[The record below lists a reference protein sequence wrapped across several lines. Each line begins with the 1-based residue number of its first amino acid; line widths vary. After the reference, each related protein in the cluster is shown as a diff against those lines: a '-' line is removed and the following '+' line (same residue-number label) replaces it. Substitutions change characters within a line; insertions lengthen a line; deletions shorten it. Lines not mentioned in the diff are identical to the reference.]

1 VQLLP
6 TEIEASREAAEALER
21 ASRARGAEIEARA
34 GALLGAVAPGA
45 EDPLLALFAGEQL
58 AAAARK
64 ARWGSLIVNPGSTS
78 TKVAVYSGLQL
89 LAADEVHHDAG
100 EPGGL
105 DRRLEHLLAW
115 LSGRSLV
122 LGEISG
128 IATQGGMM
136 APVEAGTYR
145 VCAAMLADLAASR
158 ASHPIN
164 TAAPLAM
171 AVARLIGPEAMVTVT
186 DPASVDE
193 RDPVQRMTG
202 SARVR
207 CDQAV
212 AHFLNHRATA
222 RLAHHLC
229 RVRDGALHIVTCHM
243 GGGMSA
249 VRHQGG
255 RMVQVSPAFGAMP
268 SVNRSGALPL
278 LDVLRLID
286 DHRYSLDD
294 LRRDVLEEGGL
305 LALAGTNDFR
315 ALAEFTSE
323 RATPDQR
330 RKAEL
335 VLEFFAARIASA
347 VLGLA
352 AAGEPLDAV
361 LLTGGLA
368 RDAGFC
374 EMVAR
379 RIHLP
384 VPVIRVP
391 GSLEQQALAAGLL
404 GAQAGFGRRLSYV
417 EVRDRVAA
425 AREAQD
431 RVLGTTLVDRP
442 AALSTGPPRSL
453 DDILAAARAGEPPVI
468 ALVGADNEEALLAV
482 KGALALRPRPLAR
495 FLLLGPYAAVTRLAW
510 ELDVPVDGENA
521 QLVDTDDPV
530 ARASELLLAGAAD
543 TLMKGSC
550 MTSAVLKGFLGYLK
564 AAGKKRPG
572 MLLSHLALFELS
584 GRSGLLGVTDAAMN
598 TSPDVEARLGI
609 LENALAAMRLLGF
622 QRPKVAVISA
632 VEKPSDAVASS
643 LEGRIIAERLAGRDD
658 VIVEG
663 PLSVDI
669 ALSPSSA
676 REKKWAGAI
685 RGDADLLLVPD
696 IDAGNA
702 VYKAFTVISG
712 ATLGGAIIGGEVP
725 LILTSRGDSSR
736 TKLASVALACLL
748 IQRGREERDR
758 HGR

>member
-1 VQLLP
+1 MSRNEL
-6 TEIEASREAAEALER
+6 EARETAAR
-21 ASRARGAEIEARA
+21 SRAAEIEARA

-45 EDPLLALFAGEQL
+45 DDPLLALFAGEQV

-64 ARWGSLIVNPGSTS
+64 SRWGSLVLNPGSTS

-89 LAADEVHHDAG
+89 LAAEEMAHGPD
-100 EPGGL
+100 EPGGIE
-105 DRRLEHLLAW
+105 RRVERLRAW
-115 LSGRSLV
+115 FESRQLV
-122 LGEISG
+122 PGEISG

-136 APVEAGTYR
+136 APVRAGTYR
-145 VCAAMLADLAASR
+145 VCDAMLADLAASR
-158 ASHPIN
+158 SSHPIN
-164 TAAPLAM
+164 IAAALAV
-171 AVARLIGPEAMVTVT
+171 AVARLTAPDTMVTVT
-186 DPASVDE
+186 DPASIDE
-193 RDPVQRMTG
+193 RDPVSRVTG

-212 AHFLNHRATA
+212 AHFLNHRAAA
-222 RLAHHLC
+222 RLLHHLLGAA
-229 RVRDGALHIVTCHM
+229 DGALGLISCHM

-249 VRHQGG
+249 VRHAGG
-255 RMVQVSPAFGAMP
+255 RMARVSPAFGGMP
-268 SVNRSGALPL
+268 SANRSGALPL
-278 LDVLRLID
+278 LDVLRLAD

-294 LRRDVLEEGGL
+294 LRRDVTREGGL
-305 LALAGTNDFR
+305 LALAGTDDFR
-315 ALAEFTSE
+315 VLASFAAGRGSPE
-323 RATPDQR
+323 QQ

-335 VLEFFAARIASA
+335 VRRFFASRVAAA

-352 AAGEPLDAV
+352 EGEDPVDAI

-368 RDAGFC
+368 RDEEFC
-374 EMVAR
+374 LMVAR
-379 RIHLP
+379 SIRLP
-384 VPVIRVP
+384 VPVIRLP

-404 GAQAGFGRRLSYV
+404 GARSGAGRRLSYV
-417 EVRDRVAA
+417 E
-425 AREAQD
+425 AREHSAATREEQERLLD
-431 RVLGTTLVDRP
+431 TILVDRR
-442 AALSTGPPRSL
+442 AARSAGPPRTVDDLL
-453 DDILAAARAGEPPVI
+453 DAARAGEPPVI

-482 KGALALRPRPLAR
+482 KSALALRPRPLAR
-495 FLLLGPYAAVTRLAW
+495 FLLLGPHAAVSRLAW

-521 QLVDTDDPV
+521 ALVDTDDPV
-530 ARASELLLAGAAD
+530 TRASGLLLDGSAD

-564 AAGKKRPG
+564 AAGRKSPG

-609 LENALAAMRLLGF
+609 LDNALVAMRLLGYE
-622 QRPKVAVISA
+622 RPKVAVISA
-632 VEKPSDAVASS
+632 VEKPSDAVTSS
-643 LEGRIIAERLAGRDD
+643 MEGRAIAERLAGRDD

-669 ALSPSSA
+669 ALSPAAA
-676 REKKWAGAI
+676 REKKYAGHI

-712 ATLGGAIIGGEVP
+712 ATLGGAIIGGDVP
-725 LILTSRGDSSR
+725 IILTSRGDSSR

-748 IQRGREERDR
+748 IQRGREGGDR